1 MGKSQ
6 RTKGAAG
13 ERELCHILSTELG
26 AAVHRNLS
34 QSRDG
39 GCDISVGGYR
49 VEVKRRARIGSL
61 YEWMNQAE
69 ASCADGGA
77 RPVVVCRADGMGW
90 LAVLPLAD
98 WLRLAREDLAQ

>member
-69 ASCADGGA
+69 ASCSAGNL
-77 RPVVVCRADGMGW
+77 PVVVCRADGKGW
-90 LAVLPLAD
+90 LAVVPFED
-98 WLRLAREDLAQ
+98 WMRLAREEVAAQ